1 MEVVKEDRWKDWQR
15 TEIRGDYTKAL
26 PDVPVMR
33 ERNYLLLFSEEHGY
47 LIKIA
52 SSQYGFDELEKIA
65 ENLEV
70 EVLDTAAVL
79 EWEMPEVACFDLG
92 RG

>member
-1 MEVVKEDRWKDWQR
+1 MKQWVVL
-15 TEIRGDYTKAL
+15 GA
-26 PDVPVMR
+26 
-33 ERNYLLLFSEEHGY
+33 LLFSTAVLADDIKQKEVIAQKLVANSEEHGY

-52 SSQYGFDELEKIA
+52 STQYGFDELEKIA

-70 EVLDTAAVL
+70 EVLDAAAVL
-79 EWEMPEVACFDLG
+79 EWEMPEVACFDLS